1 MSDEFQGAPSRPI
14 QHNERF
20 LSIAL
25 LVMLSGCGQSDSSG
39 PQDVSNK
46 MPPIHVDQTVELLFD
61 GNNSVRETYKNTIRD
76 CLAAGLQSRA
86 LSEEDIAL
94 VGVTRYE
101 AWFAQDM
108 EVIRERSWQVVNDGP
123 DGTCLFR
130 LQMTGLQETTTSK
143 HYEQIDLATG
153 ERNVEPSAADALFRM
168 AAEKEEEEPGLGFE
182 GPQRKT
188 VAGQPCNEWVNPSS
202 AFKQCVWTGGK
213 AWGFTPGGLND
224 HRPSRNFIVLEQ
236 MPLNGQGYKVFT
248 TNITIGRVFEPSQL
262 KNPASEDRN

>member
-1 MSDEFQGAPSRPI
+1 M
-14 QHNERF
+14 
-20 LSIAL
+20 
-25 LVMLSGCGQSDSSG
+25 VMLSGCDQSDSSG

-61 GNNSVRETYKNTIRD
+61 GNNSVREIYTNTIRD

-108 EVIRERSWQVVNDGP
+108 
-123 DGTCLFR
+123 
-130 LQMTGLQETTTSK
+130 
-143 HYEQIDLATG
+143 
-153 ERNVEPSAADALFRM
+153 
-168 AAEKEEEEPGLGFE
+168 
-182 GPQRKT
+182 
-188 VAGQPCNEWVNPSS
+188 
-202 AFKQCVWTGGK
+202 
-213 AWGFTPGGLND
+213 
-224 HRPSRNFIVLEQ
+224 IVLEQ